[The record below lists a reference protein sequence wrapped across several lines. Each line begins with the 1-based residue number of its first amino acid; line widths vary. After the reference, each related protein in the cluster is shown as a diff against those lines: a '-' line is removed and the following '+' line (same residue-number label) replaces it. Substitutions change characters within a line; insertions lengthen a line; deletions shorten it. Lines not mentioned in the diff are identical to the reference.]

1 MNYFEYLYKKFAP
14 SFYVKNDPLENIQ
27 KFDNRFRL
35 LNLSSLRLTSSMANK
50 ILEKRKNRQ
59 IQLKRFDGLISI
71 IVPYRNRAEHLSKFI
86 PYMKE
91 YLSKDNIQYEI
102 IIVEQ
107 LDHLSFNRAKLINI
121 GATLTSQ
128 NSQMIVS
135 HDVDTLPQN
144 IDYRPINFPLRPFG
158 SIRENE
164 PNIKDNIFGAVNFIP
179 KEIFFQANGF
189 SNNYWHWGSED
200 DDFLMRLLLIG
211 AVPFVDDLGQYF
223 SLPHEKSVIQTSD
236 GIYQKDEKIVKEL
249 LAKRKTNKNIFSNMK
264 RGLLDPTKDGLNS
277 LEYELIEILDM
288 IDYKLIR
295 VKL

>member
-14 SFYVKNDPLENIQ
+14 SFYVKNDPLENMQ

-107 LDHLSFNRAKLINI
+107 LDHISFNRAKLINI
-121 GATLTSQ
+121 GAKLTSQ
-128 NSQMIVS
+128 NSQMIVL

-164 PNIKDNIFGAVNFIP
+164 SNIKDNIFGAVNFIP

-211 AVPFVDDLGQYF
+211 AIPFVDDLGQFF

-249 LAKRKTNKNIFSNMK
+249 LAKRENNKNIFSNMK

>member
-59 IQLKRFDGLISI
+59 IQLKRFDSLISI
-71 IVPYRNRAEHLSKFI
+71 IVPYRNRVEHLSKFI

>member
-14 SFYVKNDPLENIQ
+14 SFYVKNDPLENMQ

-121 GATLTSQ
+121 GAKLTSQ
-128 NSQMIVS
+128 NSQMIVL

-164 PNIKDNIFGAVNFIP
+164 SNIKDNIFGAVNFIP

-211 AVPFVDDLGQYF
+211 AIPFVDDLGQF
-223 SLPHEKSVIQTSD
+223 FRCH
-236 GIYQKDEKIVKEL
+236 
-249 LAKRKTNKNIFSNMK
+249 MK
-264 RGLLDPTKDGLNS
+264 KVLFKHQM
-277 LEYELIEILDM
+277 EYIKKM
-288 IDYKLIR
+288 K
-295 VKL
+295 K

>member
-59 IQLKRFDGLISI
+59 IQLKRFEGLISI